1 MKVQLIVCL
10 YANCII
16 VLSNYAIDFLLVLM
30 INHCAR
36 LKVYLLSLIEKIS
49 EQVGRLMQYFEDQNG
64 DDFDPGKIIME
75 SVANVICRITFG
87 KHFDSSHP
95 DFEELLHLN
104 NKAFTDTEVT
114 SQSSSWISFQ
124 YPSTFLFLGIKQ
136 SRRS

>member
-1 MKVQLIVCL
+1 
-10 YANCII
+10 
-16 VLSNYAIDFLLVLM
+16 M

-87 KHFDSSHP
+87 KHFDSSYP

-124 YPSTFLFLGIKQ
+124 
-136 SRRS
+136 